1 MVGETRRS
9 LELLTRHMMTD
20 CKVIIRHSMDMA
32 LDELQE
38 DGRRI
43 AECSADLS

>member
-9 LELLTRHMMTD
+9 LELLVRHMMTD
-20 CKVIIRHSMDMA
+20 CKVAIRHLMDMA

-38 DGRRI
+38 DGRRV
-43 AECSADLS
+43 AKCFSGSQ

>member
-1 MVGETRRS
+1 MVGERRRS
-9 LELLTRHMMTD
+9 LKLLTRHMMTD
-20 CKVIIRHSMDMA
+20 CRETMRYLMENT

-43 AECSADLS
+43 ARCSAHLK